1 MRKSMVIALVVCA
14 AFTAQLFAVG
24 EARITGTVLDSED
37 KPIEGAT
44 VTVESATEA
53 KNFKTSAKTKK
64 NGTFAFFLIDGTIE
78 YKFTYEK
85 EGFGPYQE
93 TMKLTLVPG
102 QNERTIRLGGP
113 QVTTTTGV
121 AAAAPADADPA
132 TLAYNE
138 GVALWN
144 KGDEAGAIAK
154 IEQAVGLNDGLTAGY
169 IALTRMYSKAK
180 SWDKVIVAG
189 NKALEVDSD
198 QPEIAAFLA
207 DAYDK
212 KGDKTKAAEF
222 RKKAPANPAALFNE
236 AARSINAGKDTEAEG
251 YLKQAIAADENFAQA
266 HYELGMVYARLGK
279 NADAKAHLEA
289 YLKIEPAGKE
299 APTAKEML
307 AYVQ

>member
-1 MRKSMVIALVVCA
+1 MRKSMVIALIVCA

-24 EARITGTVLDSED
+24 EARISGKVLDPND
-37 KPIEGAT
+37 KPLEGVT
-44 VTVESATEA
+44 ITVESATTA
-53 KNFKTSAKTKK
+53 KNFKTTGKSKK
-64 NGTFAFFLIDGTIE
+64 DGSFAFFLIDGTIE

-93 TMKLTLVPG
+93 TMKLKLVPEK
-102 QNERTIRLGGP
+102 NERTIRLGGP
-113 QVTTTTGV
+113 QVTSATAEATPV
-121 AAAAPADADPA
+121 AADPA
-132 TLAYNE
+132 TIAYNE

-144 KGDEAGAIAK
+144 KGDDAGAIAK
-154 IEQAVGLNDGLTAGY
+154 VEEAVGLNDDLTAGH
-169 IALTRMYSKAK
+169 IALTKMYAKAK
-180 SWDKVIVAG
+180 NWDKVILAG

-198 QPEIAAFLA
+198 QPEIAAILA

-212 KGDKTKAAEF
+212 KGDKAKAAEF

-279 NADAKAHLEA
+279 NADARAHLEA
-289 YLKIEPAGKE
+289 YLKLEPSGKD